1 MRDRAEILFK
11 SIGNTPVIDSPT
23 QIPVTRYSDAIE
35 FLVKHWTSLPVSPI
49 AIYQIGQ
56 VAAPGIS
63 DLDFVLV
70 FSDGL
75 SIDWSQFQ
83 PHTFPDWVQ
92 QLFSHPPYCCTE
104 STWSDLPAW
113 FPIFSLRHLWG
124 TFLTEPKISDEYI
137 SGVALGMLVDYL
149 IVKIPRDILWIAM
162 ERPIRLRVLLSM
174 LHSLKYI
181 IHLAEQ
187 AGIQIPENSGKAIA
201 DVDALRSNWLDL
213 DFGIGMEKLA
223 IMCKEV
229 CFIAGE
235 QIILLDD
242 ALSKS
247 IGLPDGVNFVC
258 GNPSSLFWF
267 KSPWLF
273 SNALSI
279 ATGNEHKAWKTPWI
293 NPYSFSQVLEI
304 YADECPRFG
313 KYLRTQGCKT
323 ELWWSGDQWSKGLRY
338 HARAMTFY
346 REKASS
352 IGIPVQKY
360 IALGYLPEPFLYRLN
375 GYVKRVAKG
384 EVGMLDILGKTTLE
398 LKKRFFL
405 R

>member
-11 SIGNTPVIDSPT
+11 DIGNAPVINQPLRVPAS
-23 QIPVTRYSDAIE
+23 RYNDAVE
-35 FLVKHWTSLPVSPI
+35 LLVKHWLNLPVSPI

-56 VAAPGIS
+56 VTSPGIS

-70 FSDGL
+70 FRDGPA
-75 SIDWSQFQ
+75 IDWSQFQ
-83 PHTFPDWVQ
+83 PSTFPDWVQ

-113 FPIFSLRHLWG
+113 FPIFSIRHLWG
-124 TFLTEPKISDEYI
+124 AFLAEPKISDEDI

-181 IHLAEQ
+181 IHLAKQ
-187 AGIQIPENSGKAIA
+187 AGIQIPKSSSKVIA
-201 DVDALRSNWLDL
+201 DVNALRSNWLDL
-213 DFGIGMEKLA
+213 DFEIGMGKLA
-223 IMCKEV
+223 ILCKEV
-229 CFIAGE
+229 CVIAGE
-235 QIILLDD
+235 QIVLLDD
-242 ALSKS
+242 AISKS

-279 ATGNEHKAWKTPWI
+279 AAGQEREAWKTPWI
-293 NPYSFSQVLEI
+293 NPYSFSQVLKI
-304 YADECPRFG
+304 YAAECPRFG
-313 KYLRTQGCKT
+313 QYLRTQGFKT
-323 ELWWSGDQWSKGLRY
+323 NLLWSGGQWGEGLRY

-346 REKASS
+346 REKTEK
-352 IGIPVQKY
+352 IGIPAQRY
-360 IALGYLPEPFLYRLN
+360 IGFGYLPETLLCRLKK
-375 GYVKRVAKG
+375 YVKRVANG
-384 EVGMLDILGKTTLE
+384 EGGMQDVLRRTMLE
-398 LKKRFFL
+398 LKKSFFFK
-405 R
+405 